1 MILVTGAAGKTGRAV
16 TRQLVARQQSVRA
29 LVYRQG
35 QVGNLEQL
43 GAADVVAGDMCDPS
57 VLAAAMHGIQT
68 VYHICPNMHP
78 NETAIGAAAIAAASS
93 AGVERLVY
101 HSVLLPAIESMPHH
115 WQKHL
120 VEERIKA
127 SDLAHTILQPCAY
140 MQNMLPQWDQI
151 ATSGEIAVP
160 YAVTSR
166 LSMVDLENVAEAAAI
181 VLSSAGHEG
190 ATYELCGPDSLSQE
204 DVAEI
209 LADQLNVSVRA
220 SVVALADWER
230 DARSAGL
237 SDYAI
242 DSLLKMFEYYH
253 RHGLSGRSQDL
264 ERLLNRPSTPFTE
277 FVRRTIAGE
286 AETC

>member
-1 MILVTGAAGKTGRAV
+1 MILVTGAAGKTGRSV
-16 TRQLVARQQSVRA
+16 VRQLVARKESVRGLAFRHDQVRA
-29 LVYRQG
+29 L
-35 QVGNLEQL
+35 ESL
-43 GAADVVAGDMCDPS
+43 GATDVVTGNMCDPS
-57 VLAAAMHGIQT
+57 VLATAMHGIQT

-78 NETAIGAAAIAAASS
+78 AEHAIGKLAIAAASS
-93 AGVERLVY
+93 AGVNRFVF
-101 HSVLLPAIESMPHH
+101 HSVLLPGVEAMPHH

-120 VEERIKA
+120 VEDDLRV
-127 SDLAHTILQPCAY
+127 SGLAHTILRPCAY
-140 MQNMLPQWDQI
+140 MQNMLPQWDRI
-151 ATSGEIAVP
+151 ATSGEIVLP

-209 LADQLNVSVRA
+209 LAGQLNEPVRA

-237 SDYAI
+237 SDYAV

-264 ERLLNRPSTPFTE
+264 ERLLNRPSTPLTE
-277 FVRRTIAGE
+277 FVRRTVAGE
-286 AETC
+286 GESS